1 MKYLW
6 GLTLT
11 LLLFSSLAQSA
22 TPEIR
27 QKIGNI
33 FTAPLLYNEKY
44 YFVST
49 AGVLYESNKDLS
61 EVNALYTGTR
71 QTIGVM
77 TLINDKLIWGDGLH
91 TDLKATLHVFDLK
104 TKTLLKNIELEGHI
118 NRAPIVH
125 SGLII
130 LPLGPS
136 GIMALD
142 LQTLTVKWKTDLFG
156 TKKLHVDSNLLV
168 VEDKVCGTSVGE
180 TKGLFCVQI
189 KTGALTQF
197 SQLMRDPKSDITLW
211 KNHLVGFATEGDIAR
226 AKFDIPSD
234 LFIYDV
240 KADKIILS
248 KELRGF
254 SYFPPSI
261 QEDEAF
267 ITLSTGDF
275 LLLNLNDGKIFF
287 MGEYPEP
294 FINNPFRKEGE
305 YCGIGITGK
314 YMCYKRTKAGLGINL
329 YKSLNETV
337 LGRVSVWDSKIL
349 APTKTGYYLE

>member
-6 GLTLT
+6 GSILT
-11 LLLFSSLAQSA
+11 LLLFSSFAKSA

-49 AGVLYESNKDLS
+49 AGILYESNKDLS
-61 EVNALYTGTR
+61 EVTSLYSGTR

-77 TLINDKLIWGDGLH
+77 TLVNDKLFWGDGLH
-91 TDLKATLHVFDLK
+91 TDQKTTLHVYDLK
-104 TKTLLKNIELEGHI
+104 AKALLKDIELDGHI
-118 NRAPIVH
+118 NRAPLVQA
-125 SGLII
+125 GLII

-136 GIMALD
+136 GIVALD
-142 LQTLTVKWKTDLFG
+142 LKTFSLKWKTESYG
-156 TKKLHVDSNLLV
+156 NKKIHVDSNLVV
-168 VEDKVCGTSVGE
+168 VEDKVCGTSVGD
-180 TKGLFCVQI
+180 TKGLFCVKT
-189 KTGALTQF
+189 KTGVITQF
-197 SQLMRDPKSDITLW
+197 SQLMRDPKSDITVW
-211 KNHLVGFATEGDIAR
+211 KNHLVGYATEGDIAR

-261 QEDEAF
+261 QDDEAF

-275 LLLNLNDGKIFF
+275 LLLNLTDGIIFF
-287 MGEYPEP
+287 IGEYPEP
-294 FINNPFRKEGE
+294 FINNPFRKDGE
-305 YCGIGITGK
+305 YCGIGIMGK
-314 YMCYKRTKAGLGINL
+314 YMCFKRTKAGLGINL

>member
-33 FTAPLLYNEKY
+33 FTAPLLYKEKY

-240 KADKIILS
+240 KADKIILVRSLEASATSLLAS
-248 KELRGF
+248 KKMKPLLRYQLETFCYSISTMERSFLWESILSPLSIILSEKRESIVELG
-254 SYFPPSI
+254 SW
-261 QEDEAF
+261 ENTCATKE
-267 ITLSTGDF
+267 
-275 LLLNLNDGKIFF
+275 
-287 MGEYPEP
+287 
-294 FINNPFRKEGE
+294 RK
-305 YCGIGITGK
+305 
-314 YMCYKRTKAGLGINL
+314 L
-329 YKSLNETV
+329 
-337 LGRVSVWDSKIL
+337 D
-349 APTKTGYYLE
+349 